1 MRDLI
6 VMAFDD
12 ATGAERMR
20 DKLIELQKQM
30 VIEIEDAAVVVRK
43 PDGKVKVKQ
52 AIDLVGTG
60 AVGGAF
66 WGMLIGLLFWMPWMG
81 MALGM
86 LSGALSG
93 ALTDIGVDDDFIK
106 KVGSTIEPGHS
117 ALFLLVRKAVFE
129 KFADQLKEFH
139 PKILQ
144 TSLSPEQEAKLKE
157 ALGAAE

>member
-1 MRDLI
+1 MRELI

-12 ATGAERMR
+12 ATGAEKMR
-20 DKLIELQKQM
+20 DKLIELQKQL
-30 VIEIEDAAVVVRK
+30 VIEIEDAAVVVRR

-93 ALTDIGVDDDFIK
+93 ALTDIGVDDEFIK
-106 KVGSTIEPGHS
+106 SVGATVEPGHS
-117 ALFLLVRKAVFE
+117 ALFLLVRKAVWE
-129 KFADQLKEFH
+129 KFTPELKEFH

-144 TSLSPEQEAKLKE
+144 TSLSPEQEHKLKE